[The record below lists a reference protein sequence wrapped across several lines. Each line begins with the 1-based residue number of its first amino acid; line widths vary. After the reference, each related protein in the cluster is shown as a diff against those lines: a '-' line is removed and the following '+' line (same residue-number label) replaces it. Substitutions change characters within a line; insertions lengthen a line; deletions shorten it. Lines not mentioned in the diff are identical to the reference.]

1 MSAEVRSFFIK
12 LIAYLAHFSLQDDPI
27 LIPAITSSNI
37 YIYTYIYKFQCIILL
52 LIKTKNYDYNF

>member
-12 LIAYLAHFSLQDDPI
+12 LIAYLAHFSLQDNHI

-37 YIYTYIYKFQCIILL
+37 FYKVIFIIVTF
-52 LIKTKNYDYNF
+52 IKTKNIHYL